1 MHLLFDTNI
10 LLAIVRSKNYAGI
23 INFLNPENKLVY
35 VSVACEA
42 EIKSIAR
49 RSNWGQGR
57 IEKLDNFLDAT
68 ITVEINHH
76 YINGYVEIDTYSQR
90 RNPLFGEYNFPTPR
104 NMGKN
109 DLWIASLAGLLDLRL
124 VTTDEDFDHLNN
136 VFFEV
141 RKIEPNQLADFF

>member
-57 IEKLDNFLDAT
+57 IEKLDNFWML
-68 ITVEINHH
+68 
-76 YINGYVEIDTYSQR
+76 Q
-90 RNPLFGEYNFPTPR
+90 
-104 NMGKN
+104 
-109 DLWIASLAGLLDLRL
+109 LL
-124 VTTDEDFDHLNN
+124 
-136 VFFEV
+136 
-141 RKIEPNQLADFF
+141 